1 MVLGKAQLHELSV
14 SLRAHFT
21 LAAAVAVLGL
31 LQELLQELVVAVT
44 VLEQTGTET
53 ELLFR

>member
-14 SLRAHFT
+14 SLQAHST
-21 LAAAVAVLGL
+21 LEVVVAVLGL
-31 LQELLQELVVAVT
+31 PQELLQELVVEVT

-53 ELLFR
+53 ELRFR